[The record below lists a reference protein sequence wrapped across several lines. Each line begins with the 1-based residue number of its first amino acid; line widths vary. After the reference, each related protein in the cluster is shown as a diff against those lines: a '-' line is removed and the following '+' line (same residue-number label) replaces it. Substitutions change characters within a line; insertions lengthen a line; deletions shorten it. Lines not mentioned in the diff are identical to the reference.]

1 MITAVRIQADVE
13 LPHARDRVFEAYR
26 DRMVELVE
34 FLPNIRSI
42 RVSSRQD
49 HGPDVVLVNEWVG
62 GGDIPSVAR
71 AVLKED
77 MLRWTDY
84 ATWRAATYTV
94 EWRTEVHAFP
104 GAVQAAGANRFV
116 ETASGSRL
124 EIRGELTCDSAKV
137 PGVPRLLARTVN
149 AAAERILVGQI
160 GHNLAEIGRGVGKLL
175 DRG

>member
-1 MITAVRIQADVE
+1 MRIHADVD
-13 LPHARDRVFEAYR
+13 LLHPRDRVFEAYR

-42 RVSSRQD
+42 EVLSREGR
-49 HGPDVVLVNEWVG
+49 GPDVVLVNEWVG

-84 ATWRAATYTV
+84 ATWRGESRTV

-104 GAVQAAGANRFV
+104 GAVKAEGKNAFV
-116 ETASGSRL
+116 ETARGSRL

-137 PGVPRLLARTVN
+137 PGVPRLFARTVN

-160 GHNLAEIGRGVGKLL
+160 GHNLAEIGRGVAKLL

>member
-1 MITAVRIQADVE
+1 VRIHADVE
-13 LPHARDRVFEAYR
+13 LLHPRERAFEAYR

-42 RVSSRQD
+42 RVISREER
-49 HGPDVVLVNEWVG
+49 GPDVVLVNEWVG

-71 AVLKED
+71 AVLKD
-77 MLRWTDY
+77 SMLRWTDY
-84 ATWRAATYTV
+84 ATWRGESHTV

-104 GAVQAAGANRFV
+104 GAVKAMGTNRFV
-116 ETASGSRL
+116 ETPRGSRL

-137 PGVPRLLARTVN
+137 PGVPRILARTVN
-149 AAAERILVGQI
+149 AAAEKILVGQI
-160 GHNLAEIGRGVGKLL
+160 GHNLAEIGRGVAKLL